1 VLENAL
7 VEKEQLC
14 SAVYYNSEDRP
25 KTEISFTLTSVATE
39 KLAQVEARFF
49 EVLRAHMDDKL
60 DMAYMV
66 DCIRRSVRTW
76 KFATERSATSFTQ
89 FAITD
94 FLYGKR
100 DGSTLKDVASLREYE
115 HLETWTEAQWRDFI
129 KKWISEA
136 KHVSILGVPSAEL
149 SKKLKADEEAR
160 VAEQRKRL
168 GEEGLKDLEDKLEK
182 AKAENDKEIPKKLLA
197 DFKVPGVDSIHF
209 FDTITARSGS
219 ALKAG
224 HPNNRIQKIIDSDH
238 SAQPPFLHFEHIS
251 SNFVRISLLIATQS
265 IPIELRPLLS
275 IYLEAFFKL
284 PVNRNGKHVEFE
296 QIVMEL
302 ERDTVG
308 FSIDCGYSAGN
319 SEEMCIS
326 FSVEP
331 DKYETAVK
339 SIQELLS
346 KTVFTQE
353 RLAAITT
360 QLLSDVPESKRS
372 GNGMLQSISTMTH
385 YAPGAVNRAGDTLVK
400 ALYLKRIKKL
410 LGTDPDAVISQLER
424 IRKSLIAFENFRVLI
439 VGDIEKLPKPVSTW
453 PILTN
458 GLDTSKDLKPI
469 VQRLEV
475 LSEAGKDPGNLTY
488 IVPMATIDSS
498 FALSVAKGPSSYD
511 DPKLPALMVATEYL
525 NSVEGPLWVAVR
537 GTGLAYGAN
546 VGSSIPSGWVRFSIY
561 RSPNAYRAFEI
572 SKKLVED
579 FVSGQTPLDDLALEG
594 AISGIVVGFADEQ
607 YTMSAAAQLS
617 FVRQV
622 YRQLPEDWNE
632 KMLKMVRE
640 VGFEEIKDAMKT
652 FILPLFTPEKANI
665 FVTCATVMEEVN
677 ATTRTGYA
685 QADPMQSIKTGFE
698 SSGFSPKI
706 KTLADF
712 QDDYGLQA
720 DGDEQDDQDEN
731 DEDDN
736 EESDADDADE
746 AGTALR
752 GLK

>member
-1 VLENAL
+1 
-7 VEKEQLC
+7 
-14 SAVYYNSEDRP
+14 
-25 KTEISFTLTSVATE
+25 
-39 KLAQVEARFF
+39 
-49 EVLRAHMDDKL
+49 
-60 DMAYMV
+60 
-66 DCIRRSVRTW
+66 
-76 KFATERSATSFTQ
+76 
-89 FAITD
+89 
-94 FLYGKR
+94 
-100 DGSTLKDVASLREYE
+100 
-115 HLETWTEAQWRDFI
+115 
-129 KKWISEA
+129 
-136 KHVSILGVPSAEL
+136 
-149 SKKLKADEEAR
+149 
-160 VAEQRKRL
+160 
-168 GEEGLKDLEDKLEK
+168 
-182 AKAENDKEIPKKLLA
+182 
-197 DFKVPGVDSIHF
+197 
-209 FDTITARSGS
+209 
-219 ALKAG
+219 
-224 HPNNRIQKIIDSDH
+224 
-238 SAQPPFLHFEHIS
+238 
-251 SNFVRISLLIATQS
+251 
-265 IPIELRPLLS
+265 
-275 IYLEAFFKL
+275 
-284 PVNRNGKHVEFE
+284 
-296 QIVMEL
+296 
-302 ERDTVG
+302 
-308 FSIDCGYSAGN
+308 
-319 SEEMCIS
+319 
-326 FSVEP
+326 
-331 DKYETAVK
+331 
-339 SIQELLS
+339 
-346 KTVFTQE
+346 
-353 RLAAITT
+353 
-360 QLLSDVPESKRS
+360 
-372 GNGMLQSISTMTH
+372 
-385 YAPGAVNRAGDTLVK
+385 
-400 ALYLKRIKKL
+400 
-410 LGTDPDAVISQLER
+410 
-424 IRKSLIAFENFRVLI
+424 
-439 VGDIEKLPKPVSTW
+439 
-453 PILTN
+453 
-458 GLDTSKDLKPI
+458 LKPI

-706 KTLADF
+706 KTLANF

-720 DGDEQDDQDEN
+720 DRDEQDDQDEN